1 MTSGS
6 PRGPRS
12 RDDAS
17 IAIQAAGRPRSKKG
31 GAAGLQAFFWR
42 LPWLRPL
49 LLLTPP
55 LAWFVVVYFA
65 SLVVLLITAFW
76 TTNPFTTQVV
86 QYWNTDNFLR
96 IVNEPTYHTIV
107 GRTVFMAAAVTVTD
121 AVLAFPFAYFM
132 ARVASRRVQTLLFA
146 AVLLPL
152 WASYLARVYAWIL
165 IFNHSGVLN
174 WSLQL
179 IGLPPANI
187 GYTNI
192 AMWIVFSYI
201 WLPFMIIP
209 TYAALER
216 VPESLI
222 EAAADLGA
230 RRWRTVRDV
239 VLPLALPGVAAGSI
253 FTFSLTLGDYI
264 TPILVGGAGSS
275 LIGNVVYD
283 NVGIANNIPFAAAMA
298 MIPVGIMAIYLLVA
312 QRLGAFEAL

>member
-6 PRGPRS
+6 PPGPPS
-12 RDDAS
+12 RADLAVE
-17 IAIQAAGRPRSKKG
+17 AVRRPRPKG
-31 GAAGLQAFFWR
+31 GGAVPFSGLFWR

-55 LAWFVVVYFA
+55 LVWFVAIYFA
-65 SLVVLLITAFW
+65 SLVLLLVTAFW
-76 TTNPFTTQVV
+76 TTNPFTTQIV
-86 QYWNTDNFLR
+86 QIWNLNNFQT
-96 IVNEPTYHTIV
+96 IIGVPTYRAIA
-107 GRTVFMAAAVTVTD
+107 GRTVLIAALVTLTD

-132 ARVASRRVQTLLFA
+132 ARVASRRTQTLLFA

-165 IFNHSGVLN
+165 ILNHSGLLN

-192 AMWIVFSYI
+192 AMWLVFSYI

-216 VPESLI
+216 VPESLL

-239 VLPLALPGVAAGSI
+239 VLPLALPGVVAGSI

-298 MIPVGIMAIYLLVA
+298 TIPVAIMAIYLLLA
-312 QRLGAFEAL
+312 QRLGAFRAL